1 MTGVKFLIICIILL
15 ILGIFFSTM
24 ILSLIS
30 SRFVVCDTHPLLDS
44 VVRNPIVNP
53 PPPKDKDEY
62 SGDTTPWVLFFNE
75 TNFQGVYAGLKPGQ
89 SMPYGL
95 YEGWKKSVR
104 IPPAH
109 ELILF
114 KENEL
119 KGERH
124 YLEGDVPDLVNV
136 FKQTFDPKSFLYHLK
151 DDRNIFPRIYES
163 PSFRGKE
170 TLVQY
175 GVTELSDSQLYI
187 GSLKIPKGMRLRVTF
202 LNKILLKGVTFV
214 YKETRTFTDDAKY
227 VPFTYNRI
235 VRFDLKTI

>member
-1 MTGVKFLIICIILL
+1 MTGRKFLIICIILL
-15 ILGIFFSTM
+15 ILGILFSTM

-62 SGDTTPWVLFFNE
+62 AGDKTPWVLFFNE

-119 KGERH
+119 KGER
-124 YLEGDVPDLVNV
+124 YSLEGDVPDLVSV
-136 FKQTFDPKSFLYHLK
+136 FKQRFDPESFLYHLK
-151 DDRNIFPRIYES
+151 DDSIFPRIYES

-175 GVTELSDSQLYI
+175 GITELSDTQKMYV